1 MGQGWRK
8 VLSVL
13 LTAAEMSGI
22 FSANQDRGNT
32 NPTVRLS
39 PDDPFYQ
46 EFVAVWYAK
55 ESALSPKPNITPI
68 YYSSFHFLFHYP
80 RIPPILQK

>member
-13 LTAAEMSGI
+13 LTAAEISGI

-55 ESALSPKPNITPI
+55 ESAEVGSCGRRSVTCTSTSLGR
-68 YYSSFHFLFHYP
+68 Y
-80 RIPPILQK
+80 